1 MKLLLES
8 NLAEFVTIYDDE
20 NNEEIVMFQ
29 SDEIDKLEESIS
41 KLLEYLNVEYEWKT
55 RNRD

>member
-8 NLAEFVTIYDDE
+8 SIAEFVTIYDE
-20 NNEEIVMFQ
+20 NNKEIVMFQ
-29 SDEIDKLEESIS
+29 SDEIDKLEDSIS
-41 KLLEYLNVEYEWKT
+41 KLLEYLNVEHEWKT

>member
-8 NLAEFVTIYDDE
+8 YMAEFVTIYDE
-20 NNEEIVMFQ
+20 NNKEIVMFQ
-29 SDEIDKLEESIS
+29 SDEINKLEDSIS

>member
-8 NLAEFVTIYDDE
+8 YMAEFVTIYDE
-20 NNEEIVMFQ
+20 NNKEIVMFQ
-29 SDEIDKLEESIS
+29 SDEIDKLEDSIS
-41 KLLEYLNVEYEWKT
+41 KMLEYLNVEYEWKT